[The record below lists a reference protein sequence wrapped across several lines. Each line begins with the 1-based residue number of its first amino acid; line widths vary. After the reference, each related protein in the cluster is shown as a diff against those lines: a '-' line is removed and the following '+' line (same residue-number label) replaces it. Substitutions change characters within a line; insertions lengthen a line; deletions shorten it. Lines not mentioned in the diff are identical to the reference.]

1 MPNNFLP
8 ALTPAYNAPAVG
20 NSVFNNPFLAAFFS
34 LDLSVISPSP
44 MPASSG
50 IIILLTSFLPN
61 NFLPA
66 LTPAYNAAAPGNI
79 VAKLN
84 LAAFLAAFLSLE
96 SSFLLVLYSP
106 V

>member
-1 MPNNFLP
+1 
-8 ALTPAYNAPAVG
+8 
-20 NSVFNNPFLAAFFS
+20 
-34 LDLSVISPSP
+34 

-50 IIILLTSFLPN
+50 IIILLASFLPN

-84 LAAFLAAFLSLE
+84 LAAFLSLE
-96 SSFLLVLYSP
+96 SFFLLVLYSP